1 MTKYRVIIDGQ
12 EKRDPVIASNYVD
25 AYFDVASTMPLT
37 YQTDVKL
44 VPIEPNDGIHSA
56 HEVI

>member
-1 MTKYRVIIDGQ
+1 MPIYRVIINGQ
-12 EKRDPVIASNYVD
+12 ETGEPVIASTYED

-44 VPIEPNDGIHSA
+44 IAVEPIND
-56 HEVI
+56 

>member
-1 MTKYRVIIDGQ
+1 MTIYRVIIDGQ
-12 EKRDPVIASNYVD
+12 ETGEPVIAASYAD

-44 VPIEPNDGIHSA
+44 IAVEQTNDNPSIK
-56 HEVI
+56 